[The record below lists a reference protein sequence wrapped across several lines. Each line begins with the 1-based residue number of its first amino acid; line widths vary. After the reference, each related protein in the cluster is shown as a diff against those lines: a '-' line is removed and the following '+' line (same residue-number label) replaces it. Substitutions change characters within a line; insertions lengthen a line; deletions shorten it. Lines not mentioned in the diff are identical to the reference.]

1 MFGLGMFMMVL
12 GFSVTINGRN
22 VALMLS
28 MSDSWLPAIVL
39 LSFVLE
45 LVLVGVSYRLFK
57 RMPVVSRKLF

>member
-12 GFSVTINGRN
+12 GLSVTINGRN

-45 LVLVGVSYRLFK
+45 LVLVGFSYRLFK

>member
-45 LVLVGVSYRLFK
+45 VVLVGGSYRLFK